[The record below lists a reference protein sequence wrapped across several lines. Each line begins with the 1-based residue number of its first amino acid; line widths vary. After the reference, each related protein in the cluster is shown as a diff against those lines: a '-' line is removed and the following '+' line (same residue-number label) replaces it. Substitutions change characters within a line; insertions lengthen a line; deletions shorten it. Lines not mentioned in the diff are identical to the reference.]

1 MRWFW
6 NNLKMEKNFT
16 DVRVISPSKRP
27 WPFEPWIGSHRHDKT
42 NYPPAL
48 VENRRYERPSWLH
61 SKNNMG
67 KWHKPA
73 RTAWTQ
79 WRSNEKDCPVNLVL
93 GRKGVPSS
101 PQRSLPSRSFLFFKS
116 VLNILPVLFRT
127 GPSWMAVVPGLEQS
141 CKAREQKESQRH
153 IKTGTSYLIV
163 SKKSLPRIPDT
174 ILYSN
179 STYEGLNY
187 YTQASSYSFLIPPS
201 PALRYLF
208 T

>member
-1 MRWFW
+1 
-6 NNLKMEKNFT
+6 
-16 DVRVISPSKRP
+16 
-27 WPFEPWIGSHRHDKT
+27 
-42 NYPPAL
+42 
-48 VENRRYERPSWLH
+48 
-61 SKNNMG
+61 MG

-79 WRSNEKDCPVNLVL
+79 WRSYEKDCPVNLVL